1 MKNKI
6 HPIAKRENTKE
17 SLIKFQMLT
26 EKLGK
31 HFKIRLRN
39 LLEEKNYKYTQ
50 LLLDIKSFFRQME
63 DVNFETE
70 QIVPKMEK
78 YLIDIL
84 SRQINNQN
92 KYDINDTNNN
102 NYEIYNT
109 YNNDI
114 NNNKTNGA
122 IMENGNL
129 NGKKINSILILILLI
144 IY

>member
-17 SLIKFQMLT
+17 SLIKFQVLT

-31 HFKIRLRN
+31 HFKVRLRN

-50 LLLDIKSFFRQME
+50 LLLDIKSFFRQM
-63 DVNFETE
+63 DDTNFETE

-84 SRQINNQN
+84 SRQTNKNQNDSNDYINEINNTDGQVRSSH
-92 KYDINDTNNN
+92 
-102 NYEIYNT
+102 
-109 YNNDI
+109 
-114 NNNKTNGA
+114 
-122 IMENGNL
+122 NGNL
-129 NGKKINSILILILLI
+129 LSGANTGKQNSN
-144 IY
+144 

>member
-17 SLIKFQMLT
+17 SLIKFQILS

-31 HFKIRLRN
+31 HFNNRLRP
-39 LLEEKNYKYTQ
+39 LLEEKNYKYSQ

-63 DVNFETE
+63 EINLETD

-84 SRQINNQN
+84 SRQVNNR
-92 KYDINDTNNN
+92 YDNFDTYETNNTNDTNKTD
-102 NYEIYNT
+102 EPVGNT
-109 YNNDI
+109 R
-114 NNNKTNGA
+114 
-122 IMENGNL
+122 
-129 NGKKINSILILILLI
+129 KINRI
-144 IY
+144 

>member
-63 DVNFETE
+63 DLNFETE
-70 QIVPKMEK
+70 QIIPKMEK

-92 KYDINDTNNN
+92 VNQYDSNVNANVNNS
-102 NYEIYNT
+102 YEI
-109 YNNDI
+109 NNSNKI
-114 NNNKTNGA
+114 NKTEGDVLGY
-122 IMENGNL
+122 GNL
-129 NGKKINSILILILLI
+129 NGNSAKHLNSI
-144 IY
+144 